1 MFRRICICL
10 LLSLSFHLLIAQP
23 TCQNIII
30 ISTDGYRWQELFTGA
45 DSSLLFNPKYVADT
59 SMMHAMY
66 WHPTAEMRREKLMPF
81 IWNFVE
87 KKGQI
92 WGNRLYHNN
101 VSVANPYRL
110 SYAGYNEILTGFAD
124 PTLIRNVAKDNKNK
138 NVLDFFNGLDKYKN
152 KVAFFGSWKLF
163 ENILHQST
171 SSISINCGYQS
182 QQDDTLSTIQKL
194 TNNLMQ
200 WSENQ
205 FLPTRT
211 DLLTHTLALE
221 YLQKHHPSIMHI
233 AFGETDEY
241 AHQSKYDQYL
251 QKAHQ
256 FDMFLAEI
264 WAYLQSD
271 AHYKNNTTLFITTDH
286 GRGASNWASHG
297 PFVPG
302 SQQSW
307 LIQLGPNILPLGE
320 IKDASQI
327 TANQFAQ
334 TIASYLGQVFT
345 ANHSIAKASQILL
358 EKNNTTF
365 VAK

>member
-1 MFRRICICL
+1 
-10 LLSLSFHLLIAQP
+10 
-23 TCQNIII
+23 
-30 ISTDGYRWQELFTGA
+30 
-45 DSSLLFNPKYVADT
+45 
-59 SMMHAMY
+59 
-66 WHPTAEMRREKLMPF
+66 
-81 IWNFVE
+81 
-87 KKGQI
+87 
-92 WGNRLYHNN
+92 
-101 VSVANPYRL
+101 
-110 SYAGYNEILTGFAD
+110 
-124 PTLIRNVAKDNKNK
+124 
-138 NVLDFFNGLDKYKN
+138 
-152 KVAFFGSWKLF
+152 
-163 ENILHQST
+163 
-171 SSISINCGYQS
+171 
-182 QQDDTLSTIQKL
+182 
-194 TNNLMQ
+194 
-200 WSENQ
+200 
-205 FLPTRT
+205 
-211 DLLTHTLALE
+211 
-221 YLQKHHPSIMHI
+221 MHI

-271 AHYKNNTTLFITTDH
+271 AYYKNNTTLFITTDH

-334 TIASYLGQVFT
+334 TIASYLGLEFT
-345 ANHSIAKASQILL
+345 ANHSIANASQILL